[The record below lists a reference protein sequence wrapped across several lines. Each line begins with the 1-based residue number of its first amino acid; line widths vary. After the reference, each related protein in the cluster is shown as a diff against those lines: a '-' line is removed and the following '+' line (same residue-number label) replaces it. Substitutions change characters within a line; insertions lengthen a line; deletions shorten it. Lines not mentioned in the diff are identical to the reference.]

1 MHRIVTLP
9 MFAFAL
15 ASAAWAV
22 AATFV
27 CDLVVRFGFLV
38 REVTV
43 WAIDYIPRLAQHE
56 KPARRIG
63 MAATALNGRQVGGVR
78 VHGFLGR
85 PAVQMLAG

>member
-1 MHRIVTLP
+1 MRRIFSLP

-15 ASAAWAV
+15 ASAALAEV
-22 AATFV
+22 AMFV
-27 CDLVVRFGFLV
+27 CDLVVRFGSLV

-43 WAIDYIPRLAQHE
+43 WAIDFIPRLAKQA

-63 MAATALNGRQVGGVR
+63 MAATALNDRQVGGVR
-78 VHGFLGR
+78 VPGFLGR

>member
-1 MHRIVTLP
+1 MHRIVSLS

-15 ASAAWAV
+15 ASAALATV
-22 AATFV
+22 VTFV
-27 CDLVVRFGFLV
+27 CGLVAHVGSLM
-38 REVTV
+38 REMTI
-43 WAIDYIPRLAQHE
+43 WAVGYIPRLAKHE